1 MNAHTEKHLSAL
13 SDTDKK
19 MLELLLKGASGRTIA
34 ERLGYKEGTT
44 RVYLHSLYKRIG
56 VNNKTSAVTWYLDAV
71 AANEPNGEHANEAEP
86 MHRFNSFGDMAIRR
100 GLLESLGFMGV
111 FVGPYG
117 RMWEVASKIK
127 DSRSLRPTLADL
139 QLRSLA
145 RSLWEA
151 LVAGDFAEGK
161 RQYDLGVLPKLFV
174 SSPSDAVVLTM
185 MLVLGGYTSS
195 AKKAIGSLPP
205 RKSGSLGV
213 TADELRGL
221 LATSD
226 AVERTSDSGVAALHE
241 LIAAA
246 NARPVYRHV
255 MLTALFHLY
264 RMRSDT
270 QRAMAVADAI
280 WAEAD
285 SAQKHLASA
294 GDKTLPPEAL
304 LPLPPAVAASKLSS
318 YLEKLDA

>member
-1 MNAHTEKHLSAL
+1 MNAHTEKNLSAL

-19 MLELLLKGASGRTIA
+19 MLELLVKGASGRTIA
-34 ERLGYKEGTT
+34 DRLGYKEGTT

-56 VNNKTSAVTWYLDAV
+56 VNNKTSAVTWYLDAI
-71 AANEPNGEHANEAEP
+71 AANEPNTDHANESLP
-86 MHRFNSFGDMAIRR
+86 MHRFSSFGDMAVRR

-117 RMWEVASKIK
+117 RMWEVASKVK
-127 DSRSLRPTLADL
+127 DARTLRPTVADL
-139 QLRSLA
+139 HLRLLA

-151 LVAGDFAEGK
+151 LVAGNFVEGK
-161 RQYDLGVLPKLFV
+161 RQFDAGALPKLFV
-174 SSPSDAVVLTM
+174 ASPSDAVVLAM

-226 AVERTSDSGVAALHE
+226 AVERSNDSGVAALHE
-241 LIAAA
+241 LISTA

-264 RMRSDT
+264 RMRGDT
-270 QRAMAVADAI
+270 PRAMAVADTI
-280 WAEAD
+280 WAEAEN
-285 SAQKHLASA
+285 AQKHLAAA
-294 GDKTLPPEAL
+294 GDKTLPPEAT
-304 LPLPPAVAASKLSS
+304 LPSPPAVAATKLEI
-318 YLEKLDA
+318 YMEKLAV

>member
-1 MNAHTEKHLSAL
+1 MNAQTEKNLSAL

-56 VNNKTSAVTWYLDAV
+56 VNNKTSAVTWYLDAI
-71 AANEPNGEHANEAEP
+71 AANEPTSELNEAAP
-86 MHRFNSFGDMAIRR
+86 TTRIGSFGEMALRR

-117 RMWEVASKIK
+117 RMWEVAGKLK
-127 DSRSLRPTLADL
+127 DARSLRPTSADQ
-139 QLRSLA
+139 QLRALA

-151 LVAGDFAEGK
+151 LLAGNFVEGK
-161 RQYDLGVLPKLFV
+161 RQFDHGVLPKLFV
-174 SSPSDAVVLTM
+174 ASPSDAVVLTM
-185 MLVLGGYTSS
+185 MLILGGYTSS
-195 AKKAIGSLPP
+195 AKKAIASLPP

-221 LATSD
+221 LAASD
-226 AVERTSDSGVAALHE
+226 AVEKSSDSAVSAIHQ
-241 LIAAA
+241 LIDSAH
-246 NARPVYRHV
+246 ARPVYRHV

-264 RMRSDT
+264 RTRLDSS
-270 QRAMAVADAI
+270 RAVATADVI
-280 WAEAD
+280 WSEAE
-285 SAQKHLASA
+285 SAQKHLAGA
-294 GDKTLPPEAL
+294 GDKALPPEVT
-304 LPLPPAVAASKLSS
+304 LPTPPAVAANKLSN
-318 YLEKLDA
+318 YLERLNA